1 MTFQKAR
8 RMPWRP
14 DRPSAAIETH
24 WRRRE
29 RVTPRPASVMT
40 NHIARRLS
48 AYLGTN
54 AKAKAALLR
63 RD

>member
-8 RMPWRP
+8 RTPWRP

-29 RVTPRPASVMT
+29 RATPLPDSALA
-40 NHIARRLS
+40 NHLRLKIQR
-48 AYLGTN
+48 ADYLSDET
-54 AKAKAALLR
+54 KAAMLR